1 MTNITTCLKALRQI
15 FRIRS
20 CRVAFAR
27 NNGKLE
33 IISKAGRSIPCL
45 DYYIGICP
53 APCMLE
59 SEKLDVHSKNIES
72 LKDFLKGN
80 TGKVL
85 VDLESQMREKAKA
98 LQFEEAAKIKTQI
111 ESIREISVKQIA
123 RDTIS
128 GDADA
133 FVFLEKYER
142 IFAGI
147 AQIRGGEIV
156 SVRNVEIETR
166 L

>member
-1 MTNITTCLKALRQI
+1 MLETE
-15 FRIRS
+15 
-20 CRVAFAR
+20 
-27 NNGKLE
+27 KLE
-33 IISKAGRSIPCL
+33 IHA
-45 DYYIGICP
+45 
-53 APCMLE
+53 
-59 SEKLDVHSKNIES
+59 KNIES

-80 TGKVL
+80 TGKIL
-85 VDLESQMREKAKA
+85 VDLENSMKEKAKN
-98 LQFEEAAKIKTQI
+98 LEFEEAAKIKTQI

-147 AQIRGGEIV
+147 AQIRAGEIV

-166 L
+166 LGEAKDEIISEFLGQEYALNVSKQLLLTDENLGDFQELLVNLHVQVENPSI